1 MKRMSQV
8 RLALWAAAASP
19 AGFILVLG
27 IAAELQRQ
35 PVRWRPDN
43 SSPACE
49 LGQHLRV
56 LIIPQSSHIALIR
69 LASTMFSAALPHY
82 LQAHDMQSSRRTS
95 LQCCMAAHVSIV
107 HLMPAEQSAA
117 RVGPRCQRGGST
129 NPWVRAAQA
138 ELQGED
144 DDDFSDLEDFVVCK
158 EGRDYRSLFASHFR
172 YRVRFTDGQ
181 APG

>member
-1 MKRMSQV
+1 MKRMPQV
-8 RLALWAAAASP
+8 SFASRAAAVSP
-19 AGFILVLG
+19 SGFSFGIR
-27 IAAELQRQ
+27 IAAEHQRQ
-35 PVRWRPDN
+35 PIRWQPDS

-49 LGQHLRV
+49 LWQHHRT
-56 LIIPQSSHIALIR
+56 AL
-69 LASTMFSAALPHY
+69 LPLSACRAACSLLHQ
-82 LQAHDMQSSRRTS
+82 LLAHDLESFQSYIVAMLHGSWCLTP
-95 LQCCMAAHVSIV
+95 AH
-107 HLMPAEQSAA
+107 HAPAEQSAA
-117 RVGPRCQRGGST
+117 RLGSRSQRGGSK

>member
-1 MKRMSQV
+1 
-8 RLALWAAAASP
+8 
-19 AGFILVLG
+19 
-27 IAAELQRQ
+27 
-35 PVRWRPDN
+35 
-43 SSPACE
+43 
-49 LGQHLRV
+49 
-56 LIIPQSSHIALIR
+56 
-69 LASTMFSAALPHY
+69 MFTAALPHY
-82 LQAHDMQSSRRTS
+82 LLPHDSQSF
-95 LQCCMAAHVSIV
+95 QVYIAAWRMSVSDV

-117 RVGPRCQRGGST
+117 RLGPRSQRGGST